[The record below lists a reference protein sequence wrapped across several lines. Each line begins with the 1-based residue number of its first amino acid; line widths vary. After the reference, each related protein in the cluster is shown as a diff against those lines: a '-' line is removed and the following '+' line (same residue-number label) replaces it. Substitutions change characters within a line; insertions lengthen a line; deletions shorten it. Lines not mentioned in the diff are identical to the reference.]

1 MVSQLKPNQD
11 RKKKNTKKTNR
22 LLSNT
27 RETESKIVT
36 IQQEKHSELILNHQ
50 QLQKSTSK
58 AKTVAETLE
67 DTNANQD
74 YLQTIL
80 KHNKYDFINKDQKA
94 NHDNQEQSA
103 SKKAYITE
111 AKNKQSNYKTE
122 KCQFQHN

>member
-1 MVSQLKPNQD
+1 MREAES
-11 RKKKNTKKTNR
+11 TN
-22 LLSNT
+22 
-27 RETESKIVT
+27 VT

-50 QLQKSTSK
+50 KLQKSTSK

-80 KHNKYDFINKDQKA
+80 KHNKYDFINKDQKV

-103 SKKAYITE
+103 SKKAFIAE

-122 KCQFQHN
+122 KCQSQQN